1 MKLKIGSLVAV
12 AIVLGSMLFVMG
24 TYVNY
29 QAKTSAMQEHG
40 VWSAETAGSVQLM
53 LGQSSATI
61 INLTGAYT
69 RNPVLPSYQSYLS
82 DIFSSGGSPFGEQP
96 YNETVLFKVRVLV
109 TAEDANHTKSKLFDE
124 TNQVRLAWSGGMIGI
139 DGTVMSWD
147 LHLGPYISHDIA
159 SPLKITSIIYIDGT
173 QKAVKD
179 TFVTIPRMVG

>member
-29 QAKTSAMQEHG
+29 QSKTSAMEKYG
-40 VWSAETAGSVQLM
+40 VWSVESAGSVQLVY
-53 LGQSSATI
+53 GQSSAI
-61 INLTGAYT
+61 IQNLTGAYI
-69 RNPVLPSYQSYLS
+69 RDPVLPSYQSYLS
-82 DIFSSGGSPFGEQP
+82 DIFSGEGNPFGTQP

-109 TAEDANHTKSKLFDE
+109 IAEDANHTKSKLFDE
-124 TNQVRLAWSGGMIGI
+124 TNSVRLAWSGGMIGI
-139 DGTVMSWD
+139 DGTVMSYD

-159 SPLKITSIIYIDGT
+159 SPLKVSSIIYIDGA

-179 TFVTIPRMVG
+179 TFVTIPRVS